1 MTEPFR
7 NRRFTPVEP
16 GRRPRRQRTAA
27 RVVVT
32 DGKSVLML
40 ADTDPGI
47 DGSRW
52 WSTPG
57 GGIDPGESPVQAAIR
72 ELAEETG
79 RHVTAQ
85 DLIGPVAVRD
95 VVHGYSDQILGQR
108 EWFFVLFTEQFEL
121 DITGH
126 TESEKLTLDGH
137 AWLQLDGLEQL
148 PEPVWPAN
156 VRELIDLAGHGELWP
171 VDLGEIEESTLPVNC
186 RE

>member
-1 MTEPFR
+1 MSEPFR

-47 DGSRW
+47 AGSRW

-57 GGIDPGESPVQAAIR
+57 GGIDPGESPLQAAVR

-79 RHVTAQ
+79 RHVFE
-85 DLIGPVAVRD
+85 DELIGPVAVRD

-108 EWFFVLFTEQFEL
+108 EWFFVLFTEPFEL

-137 AWLQLDGLEQL
+137 AWLPLAELDVQRDPGWPGNLLEF
-148 PEPVWPAN
+148 
-156 VRELIDLAGHGELWP
+156 IDLAGHPELWP
-171 VDLGEIEESTLPVNC
+171 VDLGDIEESTLPVNC

>member
-1 MTEPFR
+1 MSEPFR

-16 GRRPRRQRTAA
+16 ALRPRRERTAA

-32 DGKSVLML
+32 DGTSVLML

-47 DGSRW
+47 AGSRW

-57 GGIDPGESPVQAAIR
+57 GGIDPGESPVQAALR

-79 RHVTAQ
+79 RQVTEAE
-85 DLIGPVAVRD
+85 LVGPVAVRA
-95 VVHGYSDQILGQR
+95 VVHGYSDQILAQR
-108 EWFFVLFTEQFEL
+108 EWFFVLFTEPFEL
-121 DITGH
+121 DTAGH

-137 AWLQLDGLEQL
+137 AWLPLGDLDRQAD
-148 PEPVWPAN
+148 PVWPAD
-156 VRELIDLAGHGELWP
+156 VADLIDLARHRERWP